1 MFEPWQETRLAVAC
15 TAVRAADVRA
25 DLVTVEAAARGQD
38 LLEPADDGP
47 ADDDCAYDD
56 SLDTHLLVA
65 ASAVGTGPAG
75 GADADGAAADGAG
88 QDGAIGLGGVG
99 SVSADLWALEAALG
113 RLAGQVPADLPAA
126 VALADAARLV
136 RVQER
141 LRAVVLARL
150 ADIDLRQLWT
160 QDGATSTG
168 TWLLARDASA
178 DRGEVA
184 LARKLHRTP
193 HLAHQVLAGA
203 LSVAAAVK
211 VGQALDKVRR
221 HVDRPDGTIDGIPSD
236 QVIRAVVIDGV
247 LDRVCEAR
255 GGLTDT
261 DPLLAS
267 LHERLTGIDLLAA
280 SELGRL
286 EQALTLLA
294 QHVTVAQLS
303 PALTL
308 LIDALLPVQLE
319 DRVERGH
326 RDRGLTLVRNPD
338 GSGWHLPKTHLSL
351 ECGELLWTVLA
362 AARATDPANVTDTAA
377 HDAGRA
383 FDLTHDGWRNHG
395 QPHPAELPPDPRS
408 RAARTHDA
416 LTLALRALL
425 DAGSLGSRD
434 KTAPHLTVTTS
445 LTGLH
450 DQPGTLPA
458 RSGSGSSLPGG
469 LVRQWLCDS
478 HLTRTVLSL
487 GRRVLETSHTER
499 TLKAHERR
507 ALTVQW
513 GGQCAGAGCTHT
525 LATGHTLTPHHATP
539 WALCHST
546 SWEDTVPL
554 CDQTHHD
561 LHTSNRTLRLKDG
574 RWLSPT
580 GWVPPPPG
588 HPDHHRPDPGRPD
601 AGRRDADD

>member
-25 DLVTVEAAARGQD
+25 DLVTVEAAARSQD

-65 ASAVGTGPAG
+65 AC
-75 GADADGAAADGAG
+75 AADPAP
-88 QDGAIGLGGVG
+88 DPAAGLGGVG
-99 SVSADLWALEAALG
+99 SVSAGLWALEAALG
-113 RLAGQVPADLPAA
+113 RLTAQVPADLPAA

-136 RVQER
+136 KVQER

-160 QDGATSTG
+160 ATGATSTG
-168 TWLLARDASA
+168 MWLQAQDAAA

-193 HLAHQVLAGA
+193 HLAHQVLAGT

-211 VGQALDKVRR
+211 VGQALDRVRR
-221 HVDRPDGTIDGIPSD
+221 HVARPDGTIDGIPSD
-236 QVIRAVVIDGV
+236 QVIRAVVVDGV

-267 LHERLTGIDLLAA
+267 LHERLRGIDLLAA
-280 SELGRL
+280 SEAGRL
-286 EQALTLLA
+286 ERAFTLLA
-294 QHVTVAQLS
+294 QHVTVAQLG

-319 DRVERGH
+319 DQVERGH

-383 FDLTHDGWRNHG
+383 FDLTHD
-395 QPHPAELPPDPRS
+395 
-408 RAARTHDA
+408 A

-450 DQPGTLPA
+450 DQPGSLPA
-458 RSGSGSSLPGG
+458 RTGSGSSVPGG

-487 GRRVLETSHTER
+487 GRRVLEVSHTDR

-513 GGQCAGAGCTHT
+513 GGQCAGAGCPHT
-525 LATGHTLTPHHATP
+525 LATGHPLIPHHATP
-539 WALCHST
+539 WAMTKTT
-546 SWEDTVPL
+546 SLADTVPL

-588 HPDHHRPDPGRPD
+588 HPDNTREQPDPD
-601 AGRRDADD
+601 ARRRRRANPADEPRAGNQAPWPRGEGCG